1 MLRSGCLRIGD
12 LKGETTPIYYL
23 AEGERAKIKTGT
35 YDVVGHRNDGSI
47 ITSTL
52 ETTERVT
59 VPGTQWRIGSHDATQ
74 YGTRLLLK
82 LIPDR

>member
-1 MLRSGCLRIGD
+1 MLRIGEA
-12 LKGETTPIYYL
+12 KGETTPIYYL
-23 AEGERAKIKTGT
+23 AEGERAKIENGT
-35 YDVVGHRNDGSI
+35 YEMLGHREDGSI

-74 YGTRLLLK
+74 YCGRMMTN
-82 LIPDR
+82 